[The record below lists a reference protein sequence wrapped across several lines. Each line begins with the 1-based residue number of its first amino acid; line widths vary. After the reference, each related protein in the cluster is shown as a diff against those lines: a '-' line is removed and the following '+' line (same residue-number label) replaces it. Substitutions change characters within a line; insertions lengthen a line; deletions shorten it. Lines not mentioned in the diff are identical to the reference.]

1 MIFRRGDGV
10 GLEFTRHVV
19 RGVRLGSDEPDR
31 LVGAGEVGIGDADD
45 DRSVLDALVRLSA
58 ELDGPT
64 APTRVATFA
73 STNTLQRLD
82 VTGSSA
88 SQLSDVRERLRT
100 EQGIASTV
108 LLDDGPR
115 RWLIALRW
123 DESATRRLEAL
134 VERSGFHDVTIEPS
148 PIALARVLDHEVTRV
163 RRDAARHES
172 FDLICERGLPV
183 VSASVDSFGRTPPTL
198 AFDGREVPVGWFDEI
213 TGQAELAAEL
223 QRIVDDLA
231 PSTPTPS
238 IWLSDVAHPPF
249 PPHDLRSPHRQCV
262 ALGAAVGAAGLAG
275 RLRPVDIVAPFEP
288 ATTPVDRPWAVER
301 VSNLPPRPDRDTTG
315 PVARVIGRFR
325 LRRRSG

>member
-19 RGVRLGSDEPDR
+19 RGVRLGADEPNR

-45 DRSVLDALVRLSA
+45 DRSVLDALVRLRA

-73 STNTLQRLD
+73 STNTLHRLD
-82 VTGSSA
+82 VTGCSA
-88 SQLSDVRERLRT
+88 SQLNDARTALRA
-100 EQGIASTV
+100 EHGIASTV

-123 DESATRRLEAL
+123 DEPATRRLEAL

-148 PIALARVLDHEVTRV
+148 PIAVARVLDHEVTRV
-163 RRDAARHES
+163 RRDAAPHES
-172 FDLICERGLPV
+172 FDLICERGVPV
-183 VSASVDSFGRTPPTL
+183 VSASVDSSGRTPPRL
-198 AFDGREVPVGWFDEI
+198 AVDGHEIPAGWFDQI

-223 QRIVDDLA
+223 QRRVADLA
-231 PSTPTPS
+231 PSTPTPTPT
-238 IWLSDVAHPPF
+238 IWLTDVEFPPF
-249 PPHDLRSPHRQCV
+249 PPHDLRSPDRQCV
-262 ALGAAVGAAGLAG
+262 ALGAALGAAGLAG
-275 RLRPVDIVAPFEP
+275 RLRPVDIVAPFETS
-288 ATTPVDRPWAVER
+288 TTPFDRPWAVER

-315 PVARVIGRFR
+315 PLARLIGRFR
-325 LRRRSG
+325 RRSH